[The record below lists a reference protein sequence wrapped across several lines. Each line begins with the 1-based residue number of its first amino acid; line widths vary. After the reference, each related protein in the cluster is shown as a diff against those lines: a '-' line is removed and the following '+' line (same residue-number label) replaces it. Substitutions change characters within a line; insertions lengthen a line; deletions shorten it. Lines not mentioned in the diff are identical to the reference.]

1 MEDAKI
7 ILESGNEVDVKGIF
21 YIFNSRYYFM
31 YTMGETLDSDY
42 TQLYIVQVYKE
53 TQNTSNGPVDTGYLV
68 GVEISNQD
76 EWGQVQQSITKIVE
90 DKKNGV
96 SSADIQYLPINML
109 TKLKVNTHNKFKLM
123 TQLLNDLF
131 NLNIPSSNA
140 QIEQNQIQEQ
150 EVNNVEATDST
161 VNIASSYIGDADNS
175 QYQSEEDGVIK
186 DNNDTNADVIIDYR
200 AKFFEEQD
208 KNKELKEQITQLEE
222 KIKNIKT
229 ILE

>member
-7 ILESGNEVDVKGIF
+7 ILETGKEVDVKGIF
-21 YIFNSRYYFM
+21 YIFNSKYYFM
-31 YTMGETLDSDY
+31 YTMGEALDSDY

-53 TQNTSNGPVDTGYLV
+53 TQNTPNGPADTGYLV

-90 DKKNGV
+90 DKKSGV

-109 TKLKVNTHNKFKLM
+109 AKLKVSTHNKFKLM
-123 TQLLNDLF
+123 TQLLNDSF
-131 NLNIPSSNA
+131 NLNIISSNT

-150 EVNNVEATDST
+150 QSNNVEAPDST
-161 VNIASSYIGDADNS
+161 LNIASPSTSDADSS
-175 QYQSEEDGVIK
+175 QQDEVIK
-186 DNNDTNADVIIDYR
+186 NNDDTNDDVIIDYR

-208 KNKELKEQITQLEE
+208 KNKELKEQITHLEE
-222 KIKNIKT
+222 KINSIKT

>member
-7 ILESGNEVDVKGIF
+7 ILESGNEVDVKGVF
-21 YIFNSRYYFM
+21 YVFNSRYYFM

-53 TQNTSNGPVDTGYLV
+53 TQNTPNGPVDTGYLV

-90 DKKNGV
+90 DKKSGV
-96 SSADIQYLPINML
+96 PSADIQYLPINML

-123 TQLLNDLF
+123 TQLLNDSF
-131 NLNIPSSNA
+131 NLNILSSNA

-150 EVNNVEATDST
+150 EGNNERLSDSPAN
-161 VNIASSYIGDADNS
+161 VVSSSDGSADNS
-175 QYQSEEDGVIK
+175 QYQIQQEEEIK
-186 DNNDTNADVIIDYR
+186 NNDDISGDVIIDYR

-208 KNKELKEQITQLEE
+208 KNKELKEQIASLEE
-222 KIKNIKT
+222 KINSIKA